1 MKRISQVLK
10 LSVVSLLE
18 GKTLGK
24 IKEILVD
31 REEKTVV
38 AVKVWGHGLIRDEK
52 VIALNDVVIFG
63 EDVCIIESAD
73 NLIDPLK
80 HNENPKLIPFDRLTG
95 LAVNTLEGNNLGYL
109 IDIMFETASGAVRAL
124 LLERHMIIPFV
135 KDNAVFGE
143 DVILVPA
150 EAEKEMERVEEEG
163 FQAFRTFVHRARESE
178 AVGEWQEK
186 VERFGLTLRQAAVT
200 GVDYFRD
207 AVERSQTALRERSRK
222 RQEKDDQ
229 EKKD

>member
-1 MKRISQVLK
+1 MKKISQVLK
-10 LSVVSLLE
+10 LSVISLLE

-24 IKEILVD
+24 IKEILID
-31 REEKTVV
+31 REEKSVV
-38 AVKVWGHGLIRDEK
+38 AVKIWGHGLIRDEK
-52 VIALNDVVIFG
+52 VIVLNEVVIFG
-63 EDVCIIESAD
+63 EDVCIIESAN
-73 NLIDPLK
+73 NLIDPVK
-80 HNENPKLIPFDRLTG
+80 YNENPKLIPFDRLAG
-95 LAVNTLEGNNLGYL
+95 LAVNTSGGKNLGYL
-109 IDIMFETASGAVRAL
+109 TDVLFETASGAVRAL
-124 LLERHMIIPFV
+124 LLERHMIIPFI

-163 FQAFRTFVHRARESE
+163 FQAFRTFVQRARESE

-186 VERFGLTLRQAAVT
+186 VERLGLTLRQAAVT

-222 RQEKDDQ
+222 RREKDDQ